1 MRCLTRAEFDER
13 ACFFVLLFF
22 LLFLAHNL
30 ESCLYVLGGVSDII
44 IVVGL
49 YLRFHHRL
57 PLLFGHKLELCLYV
71 LRCCRSD

>member
-1 MRCLTRAEFDER
+1 MKGHAF
-13 ACFFVLLFF
+13 LFC
-22 LLFLAHNL
+22 
-30 ESCLYVLGGVSDII
+30 CLYVLGGASDII

-71 LRCCRSD
+71 LRCFRSD